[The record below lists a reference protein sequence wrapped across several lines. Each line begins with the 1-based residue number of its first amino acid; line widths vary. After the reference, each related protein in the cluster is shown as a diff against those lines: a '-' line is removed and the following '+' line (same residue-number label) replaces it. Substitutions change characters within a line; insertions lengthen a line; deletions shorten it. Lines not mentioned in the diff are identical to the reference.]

1 MVADLALGVGLLEL
15 RVALGESRQRLR
27 VLLAQ
32 RAVNRLPDPNYGV
45 EEQIVLPQ
53 RGFYVQGPH
62 RLVEGGTDDA
72 SLSGQDGERL
82 GKCLLVDLDGILGAG
97 GVGQGGETYY
107 PIHLCLR
114 VPRTER
120 VGAERIGVAR
130 LHKPRGWML
139 GRPEV
144 TGLRFAAGEPRG
156 YHPRHLQELLLRQ
169 FRREDRRVPTAAVG
183 LRLREIHERQR
194 RRQEFENPTVWTV
207 RNADSRWE
215 NTTGR
220 ALAGYREAYMAQRF
234 DHGGVLRVR
243 DGGEQRVTPLELFF
257 DLVYVFAITQL
268 SHLLLKHPT
277 IGGALETLFLLLA
290 VWGVWVY
297 TAWFTNWFHPDR
309 LPVRLVLVAV
319 MLASLLMSVAIPEA
333 FGKRGLMFA
342 LAYVTIQVGRTVFV
356 VIALNKSL
364 GRSDPLSRN
373 FQRIL
378 FWLLA
383 SGGLWI
389 IGGLLEGE
397 ARYVLWALALAVEYA
412 GPVVGFYT
420 PGLSRS
426 TTVVWTVE
434 GRHLAERCQLFVII
448 ALGESI
454 LVTGTTFGEIETSVA
469 TVAAFVVA
477 FLGSAALWWIYFARA
492 AEAAR
497 EIIASSEDPG
507 RIARSAYTYFH
518 LPMIAGIIAVAA
530 GDELVVA
537 HPYYLGTPASI
548 ALTLG
553 GTALFLAGHAFF
565 KWTVFGELSFSRLV
579 AIAALAVLI
588 PVGFAIPALALAIA
602 AALIV
607 VGVAAWG

>member
-1 MVADLALGVGLLEL
+1 MIQGYDQGGLL
-15 RVALGESRQRLR
+15 
-27 VLLAQ
+27 
-32 RAVNRLPDPNYGV
+32 
-45 EEQIVLPQ
+45 
-53 RGFYVQGPH
+53 
-62 RLVEGGTDDA
+62 
-72 SLSGQDGERL
+72 
-82 GKCLLVDLDGILGAG
+82 
-97 GVGQGGETYY
+97 
-107 PIHLCLR
+107 
-114 VPRTER
+114 RT
-120 VGAERIGVAR
+120 
-130 LHKPRGWML
+130 
-139 GRPEV
+139 
-144 TGLRFAAGEPRG
+144 
-156 YHPRHLQELLLRQ
+156 
-169 FRREDRRVPTAAVG
+169 
-183 LRLREIHERQR
+183 
-194 RRQEFENPTVWTV
+194 
-207 RNADSRWE
+207 
-215 NTTGR
+215 
-220 ALAGYREAYMAQRF
+220 
-234 DHGGVLRVR
+234 R

-268 SHLLLKHPT
+268 SHLLLEHPT
-277 IGGALETLFLLLA
+277 VGGALETLFLLLA
-290 VWGVWVY
+290 VWWAWVA
-297 TAWFTNWFHPDR
+297 TTWFTNWFDPGQV
-309 LPVRLVLVAV
+309 PVRLMLVAV
-319 MLASLLMSVAIPEA
+319 MLASLLMSVAIPDA
-333 FGKRGLMFA
+333 FGERGLMFA
-342 LAYVTIQVGRTVFV
+342 LAYVAIQVGRTVFV
-356 VIALNKSL
+356 VIVLNKSL

-373 FQRIL
+373 FQRIF

-383 SGGLWI
+383 SGVLWI

-412 GPVVGFYT
+412 GPVVGLYT
-420 PGLSRS
+420 PGLGRS
-426 TTVVWTVE
+426 TTEVWTVE
-434 GRHLAERCQLFVII
+434 GGHAAERCQLFVII

-477 FLGSAALWWIYFARA
+477 FLGSVALWWLYFARA

-497 EIIASSEDPG
+497 EVFAFSEDPG

-579 AIAALAVLI
+579 AIVALAVLI

-607 VGVAAWG
+607 VGVAAWDALAYQGHVSSLRRSTK